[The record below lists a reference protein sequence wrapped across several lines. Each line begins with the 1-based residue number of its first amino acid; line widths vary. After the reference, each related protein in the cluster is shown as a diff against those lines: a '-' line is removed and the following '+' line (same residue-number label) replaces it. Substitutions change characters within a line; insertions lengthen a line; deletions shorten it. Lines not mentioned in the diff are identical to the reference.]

1 LKTPDNFTI
10 PSQSRRPTFYEKDCN
25 MLHFSQPIAQD
36 QPRPYATTLLLE
48 IPIHPGP
55 ILTLKTQTSST
66 LKARKWDQ

>member
-1 LKTPDNFTI
+1 
-10 PSQSRRPTFYEKDCN
+10 